1 MSTLGAATGPKP
13 RLIVPQSARGAG
25 ISLLG
30 LAIGAG
36 IWELIGRHTQ
46 ASSFSSF
53 SKTMSALWGMLRS
66 GELPHALESSLKLF
80 GAGLGCAIA
89 IGFFL
94 GLLLARVRLLRVGLE
109 PYVAMLY
116 ATPMVAL
123 IPFILSLFGFEF
135 RAKVIVVTLFG
146 LWPILI
152 NTLEGARSVNVE
164 LLEVAR
170 SYRSSEPQLWWHV
183 IIPYTLPYTMTGVRQ
198 GIARSL
204 VGMLASEFLLAAS
217 GLGNLILTYT
227 QRFDTAHVL
236 AAVLTITLLAT
247 VLMAIG
253 RAIENYFA
261 RWKAGV

>member
-1 MSTLGAATGPKP
+1 MM
-13 RLIVPQSARGAG
+13 IPQSVRGGAV
-25 ISLLG
+25 SLLG
-30 LAIGAG
+30 LALGAG
-36 IWELIGRHTQ
+36 IWELVGRHSQ
-46 ASSFSSF
+46 ASSFAPF
-53 SKTMSALWGMLRS
+53 SKTVSALWGMTRS
-66 GELPHALESSLKLF
+66 GELPHALESSLQLF
-80 GAGLGCAIA
+80 GAGLGFAIA
-89 IGFFL
+89 IGFFA
-94 GLLLARVRLLRVGLE
+94 GLLLARVRVLRIGLE

-123 IPFILSLFGFEF
+123 IPFILSLFGFEL

-146 LWPILI
+146 VWPILI
-152 NTLEGARSVNVE
+152 NTLEGARSVNEE

-170 SYRSSEPQLWWHV
+170 SYRSNEPQLWWHV
-183 IIPYTLPYTMTGVRQ
+183 IVPYTLPYTMTGVRQ
-198 GIARSL
+198 GIARCL

-227 QRFDTAHVL
+227 QRFDTEHVL

-253 RAIENYFA
+253 RALENYFA